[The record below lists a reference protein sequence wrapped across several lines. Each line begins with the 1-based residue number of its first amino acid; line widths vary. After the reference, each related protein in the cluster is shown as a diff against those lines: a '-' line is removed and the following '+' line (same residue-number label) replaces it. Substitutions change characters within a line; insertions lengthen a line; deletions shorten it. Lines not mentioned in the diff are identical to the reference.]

1 MKNIYN
7 RIYRLLRDTKVT
19 HVLARDGDNVYL
31 STPVIDDKF
40 LGEFVHDTQ
49 LRTKLLDIT
58 SLAHNEY
65 RIILTHLDTEIIVT
79 HFVHPERFSVSMGQT
94 GVLHPFDEIEVERVA
109 GRRVDVRYY
118 KNGNCICRY
127 PNVSLPFADARM
139 KDWVEQYEELGK
151 PRRKAS

>member
-7 RIYRLLRDTKVT
+7 RIYRLLRDTKIT
-19 HVLARDGDNVYL
+19 HVLAREGDNVYL

-58 SLAHNEY
+58 ALAH
-65 RIILTHLDTEIIVT
+65 
-79 HFVHPERFSVSMGQT
+79 
-94 GVLHPFDEIEVERVA
+94 
-109 GRRVDVRYY
+109 

-127 PNVSLPFADARM
+127 PNVSLPFADARL

-151 PRRKAS
+151 TRRKAS